1 MQQQIV
7 HALMQEC
14 YANIEIAK
22 MNVLVFIGH
31 PVGVG
36 DHPNVMETIKGQL
49 DIISQNK
56 DRLSVLTEYFNE

>member
-1 MQQQIV
+1 
-7 HALMQEC
+7 MQEC

-22 MNVLVFIGH
+22 MNVLVFIVH

-36 DHPNVMETIKGQL
+36 DHPNVMETIQGQL

-56 DRLSVLTEYFNE
+56 DRLNVLTEYFND